1 MGLFLRF
8 LDFFFNILINL
19 MNLTDTNLLDNLKM
33 IFMWFNYNQRFPFN
47 LEAISKY
54 IKGIAIKN
62 ISNAVWNLIY
72 GVSKKG
78 TSLLVDSNQRLND
91 QGFIDLEQPQILY
104 TSIFQHKSKPHFSK
118 RGCQLDAKQNSC
130 FYRKICNH
138 YSVGF
143 ERILLTAHCH
153 YICWIIDV
161 GWGLEEF
168 HILATSNW
176 IL

>member
-1 MGLFLRF
+1 
-8 LDFFFNILINL
+8 
-19 MNLTDTNLLDNLKM
+19 M

-91 QGFIDLEQPQILY
+91 QGFIDLEQPQIFY

-130 FYRKICNH
+130 FYRKISLKNLFQEM
-138 YSVGF
+138 GGKRLRLRRGGGPPPPF
-143 ERILLTAHCH
+143 FLKRI
-153 YICWIIDV
+153 
-161 GWGLEEF
+161 F
-168 HILATSNW
+168 
-176 IL
+176 